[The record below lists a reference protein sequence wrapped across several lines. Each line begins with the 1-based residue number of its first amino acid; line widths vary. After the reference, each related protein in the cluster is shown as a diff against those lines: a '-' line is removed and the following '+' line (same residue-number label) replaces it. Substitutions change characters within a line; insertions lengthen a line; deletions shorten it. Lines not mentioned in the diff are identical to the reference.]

1 MKSYRSGATL
11 PAGAT
16 ISTEASPLPQ
26 ASSSVLFHRYRRKD
40 WRMDKYWYALGTS
53 FLIEACRAYPVLSE
67 TYQAELEH
75 FKKKWRTPS

>member
-1 MKSYRSGATL
+1 
-11 PAGAT
+11 
-16 ISTEASPLPQ
+16 
-26 ASSSVLFHRYRRKD
+26 VLFHRYRRKD

-53 FLIEACRAYPVLSE
+53 FLMEACCAYPVLPE